1 MRITVVI
8 SGLMGG
14 GAERVCVN
22 LANAW
27 MSQGYQVTI
36 LTMARNVVTPAYA
49 INSQIKRR
57 DVGWPRFANSQ
68 ELTPAAIAP
77 VLRGL
82 QQDGCSELLE
92 QITLIVL
99 FRHAILA
106 TSPEVIVSHIDLT
119 NLRVLAAMYE
129 TGIPVIACEHT
140 DTTRVSI
147 GRWQS
152 ARDKLYP
159 HAFAV
164 VASHEVSAKW
174 LAQRGATALAI
185 PNPLAAPN
193 LSGLKRRR
201 ERRRLVTLA
210 RLSPEKRLDILIQ
223 AFARLAPDFPQWDL
237 EIYGVGPS
245 RTFLA
250 RLIAELAPGRIR
262 LCGFVDD
269 SYAVLGNADLFAST
283 SRVEGFGNAIWEAL
297 ACGVPVVAM
306 DCGASVRTLVRH
318 GVDGLIVY
326 TNSELVP
333 SLASLMGNDDMRR
346 AFATRAVEMLNRFS
360 MESSLQAWETL
371 LGCAF
376 AAAMSTEATRPRA
389 MLDTASTA

>member
-8 SGLMGG
+8 GGLMGG
-14 GAERVCVN
+14 GAERICVN

-27 MSQGYQVTI
+27 VSQGHHVTI
-36 LTMARNVVTPAYA
+36 LTMAKTVVAPAYA
-49 INSQIKRR
+49 INSQVEQRNL
-57 DVGWPRFANSQ
+57 GWPRFANSQ

-82 QQDGCSELLE
+82 QQDGCPELLE

-106 TSPEVIVSHIDLT
+106 TSPDVIVSHIDLT

-140 DTTRVSI
+140 DTTRVAI

-159 HAFAV
+159 RALAV
-164 VASHEVSAKW
+164 VASHEASADW
-174 LAQRGATALAI
+174 LSLRGAKALAI
-185 PNPLAAPN
+185 PNPLVAPN
-193 LSGLKRRR
+193 LPRIKRRR
-201 ERRRLVTLA
+201 KRRRLVTLA
-210 RLSPEKRLDILIQ
+210 RLSPEKRLDLLIR
-223 AFARLAPDFPQWDL
+223 AFARIAQDFPDWDL

-250 RLIAELAPGRIR
+250 GLIAELAPGRIQ

-269 SYAVLGNADLFAST
+269 SYAVLGSADLFVST

-306 DCGASVRTLVRH
+306 DAGASVRSLVRH
-318 GVDGLIVY
+318 SVDGLIIY

-333 SLASLMGNDDMRR
+333 ALALLMGDDAMRQ
-346 AFATRAVEMLNRFS
+346 AFAMRAVEVLSRFS
-360 MESSLQAWETL
+360 VESSLQAWDVL
-371 LGCAF
+371 LNK
-376 AAAMSTEATRPRA
+376 AAAQRGQT
-389 MLDTASTA
+389 